1 MIFAGYK
8 PGLGCILAGRGDV
21 EASRLAHLA
30 AKTVSCCFRE
40 KRSGSLSTHITCDY
54 FFCESSAEWSGVYV
68 RVAFSIRVVGLRI
81 PCDRKILVILQ
92 RGWFVGSAHRSSSL
106 HSA

>member
-1 MIFAGYK
+1 MVIFAGYK

-54 FFCESSAEWSGVYV
+54 FFV
-68 RVAFSIRVVGLRI
+68 RAVQNGAVFM
-81 PCDRKILVILQ
+81 
-92 RGWFVGSAHRSSSL
+92 
-106 HSA
+106 